1 MDKVQTH
8 ITNTNHKH
16 SSQTTSLIA
25 NSLFILSLANVII
38 MFESISLSSTI
49 SKAEARVSNINT
61 NGITSR
67 DPINDDEEL
76 DPTEFLSPGSPGALR
91 VDNSEGIDNSVK
103 SIDNSVESVDNSVES
118 DDNNDFDDI
127 HDDDDPFEST
137 IKESITLSSSFGQS
151 RRPDDSPLQFLQQQ
165 HNQLLSSLQTAIQ
178 SHNRALNKGSSK
190 LNHIR
195 NHISRLFGQ
204 ISENQYA
211 LNELYIKEAGY
222 NETMLAKF
230 KAWDGKR
237 NKILNKIKLVKS
249 DGNNYGVKLTSLLDE
264 SSAIDEEIDEL
275 EIRLRSL
282 KAKKLT
288 LNSEIQHTSSVLES
302 RTSKYVKSFQEL
314 DKNGELAIVNHLRL
328 NGLSDEKVNTLVH
341 KTKVNVSFGD
351 NYKQRSRSK
360 SLEKTSKDPK
370 SSVKDP
376 KSSDKSP
383 PPSMGMQAYEIPA
396 EVPAETPTPHSPY
409 DKGYYK
415 GHRQSEK
422 VKQTITRMIDHY
434 MNPSPHAPPLAV
446 KVDDETN
453 TITQKIDLD
462 PILTF
467 LVHQVDA
474 YKEMIRRTGEETTQ
488 FHNYF
493 TIWKDICT
501 LLMSQEQDLL
511 TSLSQSKD
519 PEDFILNNILGVL
532 NNIYTIVN
540 NQTTNGNTPLIQ
552 VINNEIKALLTGLSM
567 LRTDHNDKIQPL
579 ETKFHSIGLLQ
590 EPNTD
595 TITSKPNYS
604 FSNAD
609 YLYNISANAIEHKMI
624 PQVEQLSPAVKLSSS
639 KLFKGE

>member
-1 MDKVQTH
+1 
-8 ITNTNHKH
+8 
-16 SSQTTSLIA
+16 
-25 NSLFILSLANVII
+25 

-49 SKAEARVSNINT
+49 SKAEARVSNVNT

-91 VDNSEGIDNSVK
+91 VDNSEGIDNSV
-103 SIDNSVESVDNSVES
+103 ESVDNSVES
-118 DDNNDFDDI
+118 VDESVDNNDVDDI
-127 HDDDDPFEST
+127 HDEDDPFEST
-137 IKESITLSSSFGQS
+137 LKESITLTGSFGGFES
-151 RRPDDSPLQFLQQQ
+151 PRPDDSPLQFLQQQ
-165 HNQLLSSLQTAIQ
+165 HNQLLSSLQTAIK
-178 SHNRALNKGSSK
+178 SHDRALNKGSSK

-249 DGNNYGVKLTSLLDE
+249 DSNNYGVKLTSLLDE

-275 EIRLRSL
+275 EIKLQSL

-314 DKNGELAIVNHLRL
+314 DKNGEMAIVNHLRL

-351 NYKQRSRSK
+351 NYKLRSRS
-360 SLEKTSKDPK
+360 SERVEKTSPNTPQTSQTSLKLTPSK
-370 SSVKDP
+370 SSVKSP
-376 KSSDKSP
+376 KLP
-383 PPSMGMQAYEIPA
+383 TMGMQAYE
-396 EVPAETPTPHSPY
+396 VPTETPTQPHTQPPTQPPTQQPSQPPHSPY

-422 VKQTITRMIDHY
+422 VKQTITRMIDNY
-434 MNPSPHAPPLAV
+434 MNPSPYAPPLV

-540 NQTTNGNTPLIQ
+540 NQTSKGNTPLIL
-552 VINNEIKALLTGLSM
+552 VINDELTALLTGLSM
-567 LRTDHNDKIQPL
+567 LKTDHSDKIQPL
-579 ETKFHSIGLLQ
+579 KTKFHSIGLLQ

-595 TITSKPNYS
+595 TISSKPNYS

-624 PQVEQLSPAVKLSSS
+624 PEVEQLSPAIRLSSS